1 MNESPVSIFDDVT
14 TELAMYAASFSS
26 ASLSSA
32 ATHAAVRCMLD
43 AIGCALA
50 GFAGEPSVRARRIA
64 ATGSSEIGASVIGLP
79 DLTTPEYAAFANSVM
94 VRYLDMNDTYPGEG
108 GGHASDMM
116 PALLALA
123 ESRHAS
129 GLDVLRAMHV
139 AYEVF
144 GSLADVVPLRD
155 YGWDPGTFLQ
165 LGATAGIC
173 NLLGFDAYRI
183 ANALSMV
190 ITPNMPMSVARSGE
204 LSNWKGCATPYA
216 VMGAVFAGRLAA
228 EGMTGPGRP
237 FAGNKGFF
245 EQVGCG
251 PFRPNAVGEPKNG
264 AYATQRV
271 SFKQFPCDFEIQI
284 PAAVFTRLHAE
295 GVRPGDITSVDIVT
309 YHLAWHI
316 NGGGDGDHEQKWNPQ
331 VRETADHSIPYVIA
345 VALTDGTVTPDS
357 FAPERIHDLALRPFM
372 CKISVR
378 PDEELT
384 RNWVNAPAYDI
395 AVGMNDGGRRRFR
408 IDRPHG
414 HASDPLTDQEVEA
427 KFTQNARRLVDRSSA
442 QNLCDLLWHLPEL
455 EDINTLTR
463 LLRKVGKTSA

>member
-1 MNESPVSIFDDVT
+1 MFDDVT
-14 TELAMYAASFSS
+14 TELAVYAASFSS

-32 ATHAAVRCMLD
+32 ATHAVVRCMLD

-50 GFAGEPSVRARRIA
+50 GFAAEPSIRARRIA
-64 ATGSSEIGASVIGLP
+64 ATGSSEIGASVIGLR
-79 DLTTPEYAAFANSVM
+79 DLTTPEYAAFANAVM

-155 YGWDPGTFLQ
+155 HGWDPGTFLQ
-165 LGATAGIC
+165 LGATAGVC
-173 NLLGFDAYRI
+173 NLLGFDAVRT

-216 VMGAVFAGRLAA
+216 TMGAVFAARLAG

-264 AYATQRV
+264 AWAAQRV

-284 PAAVFTRLHAE
+284 PAVVFAGLHVE
-295 GVRPGDITSVDIVT
+295 GVRPEDITSVDIFT

-316 NGGGDGDHEQKWNPQ
+316 NGGGDGDHGPKWNPQ

-345 VALTDGTVTPDS
+345 VALTDGTVTPES
-357 FAPERIHDLALRPFM
+357 FTPERIHDPALRPLM
-372 CKISVR
+372 AKISVR
-378 PDEELT
+378 PDEKLT

-395 AVGMNDGGRRRFR
+395 TIGTSGGGRRHFH

-427 KFTQNARRLVDRSSA
+427 KFTQNARRLVDHSSA
-442 QNLCDLLWHLPEL
+442 HDLCDLLWRLPEL
-455 EDINTLTR
+455 EDINTLTH
-463 LLRKVGKTSA
+463 LLRNVG